1 MSQHMVQCI
10 AVDTDI
16 LQAELEWC
24 SHQEKARLDHLLY
37 RSSERERALPQHVQ
51 ASKTGLFS
59 LKRKQ
64 RNHSMSSAYKFI
76 DECGKRLIQN
86 QEHELG
92 Q

>member
-1 MSQHMVQCI
+1 MVQCI

-24 SHQEKARLDHLLY
+24 SHQEKARLNHLLY
-37 RSSERERALPQHVQ
+37 RSSERERERALPQHVQ

-64 RNHSMSSAYKFI
+64 RNYSMSSAYKFI
-76 DECGKRLIQN
+76 DVCGKRLIQK